1 MPKLTPNIPYED
13 LGNCCQLAEYRAA
26 WVMESIKSGKYLA
39 LSDFRPEKC
48 GSTIVRQA
56 SYNDIQ
62 ALANGLPILPQRS
75 YQIGTEQGIV
85 VLKAVMIDLKYLWV
99 VTLEPPI
106 DHKINNPPAVPERTT
121 KRFTDYDNTDRP
133 AEKSGV
139 RSPLAQAELSTLAQ
153 AKPSP
158 RPIIRRQRPDYRRH

>member
-13 LGNCCQLAEYRAA
+13 LGDCCQLAEYHAA
-26 WVMESIKSGKYLA
+26 WVMESIKSGEYLA

-48 GSTIVRQA
+48 GSTVVRQA

-85 VLKAVMIDLKYLWV
+85 VLKAVMIDRRYHWV

-106 DHKINNPPAVPERTT
+106 PIKINTPPVHTA
-121 KRFTDYDNTDRP
+121 KRFTSYIDTDRL
-133 AEKSGV
+133 EV
-139 RSPLAQAELSTLAQ
+139 RSTPTK
-153 AKPSP
+153 AKN
-158 RPIIRRQRPDYRRH
+158 YRHH

>member
-13 LGNCCQLAEYRAA
+13 LGDYCQLAEYHAA
-26 WVMESIKSGKYLA
+26 WVLNSSKSGEYLA
-39 LSDFRPEKC
+39 LSDFRPETC
-48 GSTIVRQA
+48 SSTVIRRA
-56 SYNDIQ
+56 SFADVQ
-62 ALANGLPILPQRS
+62 ALAIELPILPQRT
-75 YQIGTEQGIV
+75 YRIGTEQGIV
-85 VLKAVMIDLKYLWV
+85 VLHAVMIDLKYLWV

-106 DHKINNPPAVPERTT
+106 AHKINNPPAVPERTT
-121 KRFTDYDNTDRP
+121 KRFTNYDDTDRP

>member
-13 LGNCCQLAEYRAA
+13 LGDCCQLAEYHAA
-26 WVMESIKSGKYLA
+26 WVMESIKSGEYLA

-48 GSTIVRQA
+48 GSTVVRQA

-75 YQIGTEQGIV
+75 YQIGSEQGIV
-85 VLKAVMIDLKYLWV
+85 VVKAVMIDRRYHWV

-106 DHKINNPPAVPERTT
+106 THKINNPPVVSERTT
-121 KRFTDYDNTDRP
+121 KRFTDYDDIDRP
-133 AEKSGV
+133 AEWFEV
-139 RSPLAQAELSTLAQ
+139 RSTLVQ

-158 RPIIRRQRPDYRRH
+158 RPIIRRR

>member
-13 LGNCCQLAEYRAA
+13 LGDCCQLEEYHAA
-26 WVMESIKSGKYLA
+26 WVMESIKSGEYLA

-48 GSTIVRQA
+48 GSTVVRQA

-62 ALANGLPILPQRS
+62 ALANGLPILCQRS
-75 YQIGTEQGIV
+75 YRIGTEQGIV
-85 VLKAVMIDLKYLWV
+85 ILKAVMIDRKYHWV
-99 VTLEPPI
+99 ATLEPPI
-106 DHKINNPPAVPERTT
+106 AHKINNPPVVPERTT
-121 KRFTDYDNTDRP
+121 QRFTDYGDIDRP
-133 AEKSGV
+133 AERFEV
-139 RSPLAQAELSTLAQ
+139 RSTLVR